1 MRWRK
6 KKGSLPEY
14 SASCHSLYSTCT
26 LVVCFGAIIHVS
38 QIDIFSYSAHVR
50 NLECPL
56 LFFWQN
62 IEVFYGVLFAGKA
75 VVVLF

>member
-1 MRWRK
+1 M
-6 KKGSLPEY
+6 
-14 SASCHSLYSTCT
+14 
-26 LVVCFGAIIHVS
+26 LVVCFGAIIHVP
-38 QIDIFSYSAHVR
+38 QIDIFSYSAQIKSVR

-62 IEVFYGVLFAGKA
+62 IKIFYGVFFAGKA

>member
-1 MRWRK
+1 MT
-6 KKGSLPEY
+6 Y
-14 SASCHSLYSTCT
+14 T

-38 QIDIFSYSAHVR
+38 QIDIFSYSAQIKSVR
-50 NLECPL
+50 NLECPP

-62 IEVFYGVLFAGKA
+62 LEVFYGVFFAGKA